1 MNKKLK
7 LALAALL
14 GFSTACSTGKIAP
27 AKGAEEQKQETGS
40 QEVQDSVKVPPRIVV
55 MYGVRPPGQAGPATG
70 VHIPDAK
77 VQSAEPEELDPVAEK
92 PTEDTPV
99 MDTKKGA
106 KAPEK

>member
-1 MNKKLK
+1 MNRNLK

-14 GFSTACSTGKIAP
+14 GFSAACT
-27 AKGAEEQKQETGS
+27 
-40 QEVQDSVKVPPRIVV
+40 SVKNAPKEDTAKSQDADTTVVKGYSEFPRRVVV